1 MHPGS
6 ITNIKVPDSHYV
18 WKQKSDTMAIK
29 YPFITEK
36 ATIQLEEENKLQL
49 IVDINANKNHIRTEV
64 EDIYGFEVARVRTM
78 ITPTGKKKAIV
89 AFTDGNAASEIATRI
104 GLF

>member
-1 MHPGS
+1 
-6 ITNIKVPDSHYV
+6 
-18 WKQKSDTMAIK
+18 MAIK

-49 IVDINANKNHIRTEV
+49 VVDINATKNRIRKEI
-64 EDIYGFEVARVRTM
+64 EEIYGFEVARVRTM
-78 ITPTGKKKAIV
+78 ITPKGKKKAIV
-89 AFTDGNAASEIATRI
+89 AFTEGDAANEIATRL

>member
-1 MHPGS
+1 
-6 ITNIKVPDSHYV
+6 
-18 WKQKSDTMAIK
+18 MAIK

-49 IVDINANKNHIRTEV
+49 IVDINANKNHIRKEI
-64 EDIYGFEVARVRTM
+64 EEIYGFEVARIRTM

-89 AFTDGNAASEIATRI
+89 AFTDGDAASEIATRI

>member
-1 MHPGS
+1 
-6 ITNIKVPDSHYV
+6 
-18 WKQKSDTMAIK
+18 MAIK

-36 ATIQLEEENKLQL
+36 ATIQLEEENKLQV
-49 IVDINANKNHIRTEV
+49 IVDINATKNHIRKEIEEV
-64 EDIYGFEVARVRTM
+64 YGFEVDRVRTM

-89 AFTDGNAASEIATRI
+89 AFTDGDAASEIATRI

>member
-1 MHPGS
+1 
-6 ITNIKVPDSHYV
+6 
-18 WKQKSDTMAIK
+18 MAIK

-49 IVDINANKNHIRTEV
+49 IVDINATKNHIRTEV

-78 ITPTGKKKAIV
+78 ITPTGKKKAIL

>member
-1 MHPGS
+1 
-6 ITNIKVPDSHYV
+6 
-18 WKQKSDTMAIK
+18 MAIK

>member
-1 MHPGS
+1 
-6 ITNIKVPDSHYV
+6 
-18 WKQKSDTMAIK
+18 MAIK

-49 IVDINANKNHIRTEV
+49 IVDINATKNHIRKEI
-64 EDIYGFEVARVRTM
+64 EEIYGFEVAMVRTM

-89 AFTDGNAASEIATRI
+89 AFTDGAAASEIATRI